1 MPHVPDL
8 RSHDRH
14 DLELVAAYAAGD
26 AAGADLETATALVSG
41 CAECAALHHDLRA
54 IAAALPTLPA
64 PARPRDFRLTPGQA
78 ASLRPTGWRRFLGA
92 LAGPSF
98 RLAAPVGTGLAALGL
113 AGILVGSLG
122 GIPLGM
128 GGAASE
134 GVEREL
140 VNLSQA
146 SAAPAAQGP
155 SAAPSSGAE
164 VPGRTS
170 DASPVPVAGP
180 DQAYGG
186 QASPDI
192 DTAAGEGASGVA
204 GKPDGVEPGTATDA
218 GDPGAGED
226 SGTKSS
232 PDEAPMAARE
242 RPAGEL
248 LAIVGAAA
256 LLVGLALVAL
266 RWTSRRLI

>member
-41 CAECAALHHDLRA
+41 CAECSALHHDLRA

-78 ASLRPTGWRRFLGA
+78 ASLRPTGWRRLLGA

-128 GGAASE
+128 GGAASGE
-134 GVEREL
+134 DAFRNGLAAPAPASEAPSPDRVEI
-140 VNLSQA
+140 QA
-146 SAAPAAQGP
+146 EPTAAPAA
-155 SAAPSSGAE
+155 S
-164 VPGRTS
+164 
-170 DASPVPVAGP
+170 
-180 DQAYGG
+180 
-186 QASPDI
+186 
-192 DTAAGEGASGVA
+192 
-204 GKPDGVEPGTATDA
+204 
-218 GDPGAGED
+218 GDPGVAFQPPNEDAAG
-226 SGTKSS
+226 T
-232 PDEAPMAARE
+232 
-242 RPAGEL
+242 L
-248 LAIVGAAA
+248 LATDGAADRSVSPLVVVSMIVLLA
-256 LLVGLALVAL
+256 GIGLVGVRLLG
-266 RWTSRRLI
+266 RRLSRAP